1 MHDALLQA
9 LALLCSLCA
18 MRWLALAMDVH
29 WQQVR
34 GTDGPGARRATV
46 LRMLAVAAIAA
57 SLGLFLAANH
67 ASIAVLAWIM
77 SLVAS
82 ALLVALV
89 LSSRPAWL
97 AGFRLRK

>member
-1 MHDALLQA
+1 MRDALLQA
-9 LALLCSLCA
+9 LALLSSLCA
-18 MRWLALAMDVH
+18 MSWLALAMDVH
-29 WQQVR
+29 WKQVR
-34 GTDGPGARRATV
+34 GTGGPGACRATA
-46 LRMLAVAAIAA
+46 LRILAVAAIAA

-82 ALLVALV
+82 ALLVAWV

-97 AGFRLRK
+97 AGFLLRE